1 MYWYDFGREDV
12 YVGHGGKFMR
22 KYDCKTVSTGE
33 KEKIK
38 ATFATHLLK
47 IYYTDQCSYDNSDDD
62 RASDSYY
69 SSASYV
75 YRTVNLEQDLY
86 GLALRDG
93 EVAGVV
99 FYIKNDRGDA
109 YAAVFHFNGCPK
121 NSVTMGYSA
130 SHSSSYT
137 TICRVELV
145 KRGENG
151 VPEDAQN
158 ARFIQHE
165 RYPEL

>member
-1 MYWYDFGREDV
+1 MYWYDFGRGDV
-12 YVGHGGKFMR
+12 YVGVGGKF
-22 KYDCKTVSTGE
+22 KHHKDCKTVTAEE

-38 ATFATHLLK
+38 TIFAKHLLK
-47 IYYTDQCSYDNSDDD
+47 IYYTDQRSYDNSDDE

-86 GLALRDG
+86 GLVVRDG
-93 EVAGVV
+93 EVKGVV
-99 FYIKNDRGDA
+99 FYIKDDRGDA
-109 YAAVFHFNGCPK
+109 YAEVFHFNGVPR
-121 NSVTMGYSA
+121 NSATMGYSA

-145 KRGENG
+145 NRGENG
-151 VPEDAQN
+151 VPEDAKE